1 MSERFISE
9 IDSLYNFIVKFVD
22 DVINSVT
29 ACFVRY
35 FDFEGRSSRAE
46 FWHWQL
52 FRVLLFLSLTFLET
66 VLFSGLNFT
75 FNLFLLIPEISVSI
89 RRLHDW
95 DKSGWFLLLNLIPF
109 VGQLIVFVFMCLNG
123 TVDANRFGP
132 DPKAP
137 SDYEPK
143 LKPLSKTK

>member
-29 ACFVRY
+29 GCFVRY

-89 RRLHDW
+89 RRLHDIN
-95 DKSGWFLLLNLIPF
+95 KSGIWYLLTFTIVGIIPLIYF
-109 VGQLIVFVFMCLNG
+109 Y
-123 TVDANRFGP
+123 
-132 DPKAP
+132 
-137 SDYEPK
+137 S
-143 LKPLSKTK
+143 LKGNEKENNYKY

>member
-1 MSERFISE
+1 M
-9 IDSLYNFIVKFVD
+9 KFVD

-52 FRVLLFLSLTFLET
+52 FRILLFLSLTFLET

-89 RRLHDW
+89 RRLHDIN
-95 DKSGWFLLLNLIPF
+95 KSGWWCLACITPAIVILFFYLCKKGDDNKNQYGLN
-109 VGQLIVFVFMCLNG
+109 
-123 TVDANRFGP
+123 
-132 DPKAP
+132 
-137 SDYEPK
+137 
-143 LKPLSKTK
+143 PLD